1 MALFDFRAL
10 SKIPAGGDFLFRER
24 DAEVHPLLWLRDVW
38 AGVVVFDDDGAIGR
52 DAQFG
57 GGEPFLREP
66 LVGVVKVGIGAAV
79 AQYGVAAAGDFA
91 RL

>member
-1 MALFDFRAL
+1 M
-10 SKIPAGGDFLFRER
+10 
-24 DAEVHPLLWLRDVW
+24 WLRDVR

-52 DAQFG
+52 DAQLG

-66 LVGVVKVGIGAAV
+66 FVGVVKVGIGAAV